1 MNTEAEIPF
10 FQCDNIGKRIP
21 CRYGDAAVGQI
32 IGTRKRQEDACAG
45 GSVQFQDGSIQDIII
60 LADGMGGHNDGNA
73 ASKTVICAFIEA
85 VKGLSARRTPPS
97 PDELYVMQRSILK
110 DALAYADK
118 KLGEQKDAGRIADDA
133 GCTFMACM
141 IDQSGVFSHISVG
154 DSLMYRRAGD
164 ANAPVELINELHT
177 VETRERKK
185 WQEANDGSSWTS
197 WQQQWINEHGSLS
210 KRFWK
215 ALTQAVKG
223 EHELK
228 PHVKSNILQRGA
240 VLALTSDGVLT
251 FGGPDRLTALFRSE
265 SDAGSRALVGK
276 ILGDIHNTV
285 NQTGKKQDNST
296 MVCYR
301 FGAEAPRN
309 VFAPD
314 ATTETAYVD
323 RSEASAPT
331 ARRATA
337 PTARNAAPTGPL
349 PPATPQRKSSPLS
362 LICVV
367 VGVLALLVI
376 SVGLISMYFEG
387 GSASPVAQTDTESP
401 PQSTSPQTTEKG
413 AGEEPAKQAAPLQLP
428 TEAVN
433 DGENSTDR
441 AYKEEL
447 KKRDEEIAGLSE
459 QLKQQEKE
467 REKSNAENSQLKSK
481 LEQEKKDK
489 EKQLSQQKQAQ
500 SKLEGKLE
508 LVRRAHILEDE
519 WKKVQCG
526 SDSNA
531 SDEVK
536 KLNTD
541 KKSNLDA
548 ISALVRRLTTEAT
561 SSEDIGKIET
571 ELAKLEAAKKDS
583 DGKYAAILK
592 KLEHNKS
599 TAEEKKTSE
608 SGNDATAPAQADA
621 NAAAQPDVN
630 AFIKNYEK
638 GVSASTYNEEARLE
652 LLKKLEKELFGAT
665 SGEDNEQAGIMR
677 RYAAA
682 YDKYKK
688 AGANDELKGRC
699 RVYMFL
705 AAADVFLKIKDKK
718 VSEFKND
725 LNSDSFAKDLDT
737 IKEKITF
744 WDGNSQDPRGV
755 ALQVDNYGIKNILNK
770 KKKYSSSHVEKIG
783 RLLEEDIDESNHY
796 IFFLNTA
803 YEMDKA
809 GDAGADKNV
818 RWLAPV
824 FKLIGL
830 RLTLTNAVDE
840 YNNKTVGALTQERI
854 KGAEPPEQPKK

>member
-32 IGTRKRQEDACAG
+32 IGTRKRQEDSCAG
-45 GSVQFQDGSIQDIII
+45 GSVRFQDGSIQDIII

-251 FGGPDRLTALFRSE
+251 FGGTDRLTALFRSE

-285 NQTGKKQDNST
+285 NQTGNKQDNST

-301 FGAEAPRN
+301 FGAEAPRT
-309 VFAPD
+309 VFAAD

-323 RSEASAPT
+323 RSVATAPT

-337 PTARNAAPTGPL
+337 PTARNAVPTGRNAAPTGRNAVLTGRNAAPTGPL
-349 PPATPQRKSSPLS
+349 PPATPQRKSGPLS

-413 AGEEPAKQAAPLQLP
+413 AGNEPAKQAAPLQLP
-428 TEAVN
+428 TEAVK
-433 DGENSTDR
+433 DGENSTAR
-441 AYKEEL
+441 AYNEEL
-447 KKRDEEIAGLSE
+447 KKKDEEIAGLSE
-459 QLKQQEKE
+459 RLNQQQQAQEKE
-467 REKSNAENSQLKSK
+467 REESNAENSQLKSK
-481 LEQEKKDK
+481 LEQAKKDK
-489 EKQLSQQKQAQ
+489 EEQLSQQKQAQ

-508 LVRRAHILEDE
+508 LENKRKDMLRRSYILEDE
-519 WKKVQCG
+519 WKKVQCD
-526 SDSNA
+526 SASNA
-531 SDEVK
+531 DDKVK
-536 KLNTD
+536 EFN
-541 KKSNLDA
+541 
-548 ISALVRRLTTEAT
+548 
-561 SSEDIGKIET
+561 
-571 ELAKLEAAKKDS
+571 AKRE
-583 DGKYAAILK
+583 
-592 KLEHNKS
+592 
-599 TAEEKKTSE
+599 EEKKRGLET
-608 SGNDATAPAQADA
+608 
-621 NAAAQPDVN
+621 V
-630 AFIKNYEK
+630 
-638 GVSASTYNEEARLE
+638 AS
-652 LLKKLEKELFGAT
+652 
-665 SGEDNEQAGIMR
+665 
-677 RYAAA
+677 
-682 YDKYKK
+682 
-688 AGANDELKGRC
+688 
-699 RVYMFL
+699 
-705 AAADVFLKIKDKK
+705 
-718 VSEFKND
+718 
-725 LNSDSFAKDLDT
+725 
-737 IKEKITF
+737 
-744 WDGNSQDPRGV
+744 
-755 ALQVDNYGIKNILNK
+755 
-770 KKKYSSSHVEKIG
+770 
-783 RLLEEDIDESNHY
+783 
-796 IFFLNTA
+796 
-803 YEMDKA
+803 
-809 GDAGADKNV
+809 
-818 RWLAPV
+818 
-824 FKLIGL
+824 LI
-830 RLTLTNAVDE
+830 
-840 YNNKTVGALTQERI
+840 
-854 KGAEPPEQPKK
+854 